1 MLHWLPKVSNS
12 DTCEFAIKS
21 SQPTGMHF
29 EKCHL
34 IKKAGNHQD
43 SGKKDREL
51 GGGGGFTLR
60 SAFYQAYSNTLLPDQ
75 TILTQIVQ
83 Q

>member
-1 MLHWLPKVSNS
+1 MVPSELTKSKALLRVTGEPFAAKVILHKAVHSYMLEWLPKVSNS
-12 DTCEFAIKS
+12 DTYEFAIKS

-43 SGKKDREL
+43 SGKKR
-51 GGGGGFTLR
+51 
-60 SAFYQAYSNTLLPDQ
+60 
-75 TILTQIVQ
+75 
-83 Q
+83 